1 MNFTSMDINKKIE
14 DLKAERNEQ
23 LAIEEKAHVRAIEIN
38 RQIGKLE
45 TALKKVG
52 SILFEDNGQE
62 EKESV

>member
-23 LAIEEKAHVRAIEIN
+23 LAIEEKAHNRAIEIN

-45 TALKKVG
+45 TALKRVG
-52 SILFEDNGQE
+52 EILFEDAKE
-62 EKESV
+62 EKETV